1 MSQTPRKPIL
11 RAAGM
16 SSTYYSY
23 SIAQG
28 QLSQIFKSSVP
39 QKKMKHYIPLSPRL
53 RIQIQK
59 EQKIYQE
66 WLEQWERNQAFNRFL
81 MLQSFIMQCHGFSKA
96 ELDQKFGNSS
106 ELVFYHVF
114 SFFKVNCKQYCSI
127 ALQLK
132 AIRIFLDASSGQE
145 FAEQFVKGNGHVIIG
160 ELLTS
165 KHLEL
170 DDQIEIISTFI
181 SLSTSYANRSALV
194 DDKIPSTVIDTLLAI
209 QDDQYHNL
217 VVNLFS
223 RIGDSSVHLS
233 EQIMNVIL
241 PYFLVYNTNKRA
253 IKTLSRS
260 YRLLMLPELS
270 NSFDIKNHLY
280 ELIILTNSTI
290 QEVQSDTILIFAHIA
305 EYETPMRRA
314 FLVQALGDL
323 LGFSKDD
330 VTEEEYIG
338 LQQQQNFVLR
348 LFVDIFTKKSETAEA
363 VFQLLPSLLPNL
375 VRLLG
380 NGENFSTQNY
390 AAQCICKMIE
400 YNPSAK
406 VYLSNAIPEDW
417 VKALLENPREFC
429 VKMTQTQS
437 DTLSTL
443 PRSQFLIE
451 QTSPSTKLIETTSPK
466 KPVEPTTPKHKTTI
480 VQRESPLK
488 FSPKLIKVE
497 DLF

>member
-16 SSTYYSY
+16 SSSYYSY

-28 QLSQIFKSSVP
+28 QLSQMFKSNSP
-39 QKKMKHYIPLSPRL
+39 RKKVKHFIPLSPRL

-66 WLEQWERNQAFNRFL
+66 WLEQWERNQSFNRFL
-81 MLQSFIMQCHGFSKA
+81 ILQSFIMQCKGFSKA
-96 ELDQKFGNSS
+96 ELDKKFGNSS
-106 ELVFYHVF
+106 ELVFYHIF

-145 FAEQFVKGNGHVIIG
+145 FGEQFVKWNGHIIIG
-160 ELLTS
+160 ELLSS

-170 DDQIEIISTFI
+170 DDQIEIISTYI
-181 SLSTSYANRSALV
+181 SLSTSYENRSALV
-194 DDKIPSTVIDTLLAI
+194 DDKIPSTVIDTLITI
-209 QDDQYHNL
+209 QDNQYHNL
-217 VVNLFS
+217 VVNLFN
-223 RIGDSSVHLS
+223 RIADGNLHLS

-241 PYFLVYNTNKRA
+241 PYFLVYYTNTRA

-260 YRLLMLPELS
+260 YRLLMIPELS

-280 ELIILTNSTI
+280 ELIILTNSSI
-290 QEVQSDTILIFAHIA
+290 QEVQNETILIFGHLA
-305 EYETPMRRA
+305 EYETPLRRA
-314 FLVQALGDL
+314 FLVQSLGDL

-330 VTEEEYIG
+330 VTEEEYLG
-338 LQQQQNFVLR
+338 LEHQQNFVLR
-348 LFVDIFTKKSETAEA
+348 LFIDIFTKKPETAEA
-363 VFQLLPSLLPNL
+363 VYKLLPTLLPNL
-375 VRLLG
+375 VRILG
-380 NGENFSTQNY
+380 CNDNFTTQNY

-400 YNPSAK
+400 YNSSAR

-417 VKALLENPREFC
+417 VKSLIENPREFC
-429 VKMTQTQS
+429 IKMTQTQS
-437 DTLSTL
+437 DTLTTL

-451 QTSPSTKLIETTSPK
+451 LTSPSTKLIETADSK
-466 KPVEPTTPKHKTTI
+466 KQTAPTTPKNKTTI
-480 VQRESPLK
+480 IQRESPLK
-488 FSPKLIKVE
+488 FSPKLINVE